1 MDVKCPKCGYSFTPI
16 EDVIVVLSVFTML
29 GGVFALKRKHFGTAV
44 IGAIMGIPALGFF
57 IGALLSIISLILLI
71 TSRDEFR

>member
-1 MDVKCPKCGYSFTPI
+1 MDVKCPKCGYSFTTM

-29 GGVFALKRKHFGTAV
+29 GGVFALKRKHFGIAV